1 MPVVGGAVCLQ
12 REDHALLY
20 LHGIL
25 ERVQPAD
32 DRPLVQRYPEPVAEL
47 ERERFHLAV
56 EPELL
61 RLRPHPGDLVGA
73 YPWLDEL
80 NRCVDPLAS
89 LFVSV
94 ALALG
99 GASDVERSVVAG
111 AIPVERLDDVEEGL
125 VSRSDQPV

>member
-25 ERVQPAD
+25 QRVQPAD
-32 DRPLVQRYPEPVAEL
+32 DRPLVQRYPEPGAEL

-61 RLRPHPGDLVGA
+61 RLRPHLGDLVGA

-80 NRCVDPLAS
+80 DRRVEPLARQ
-89 LFVSV
+89 LVSV
-94 ALALG
+94 ALRLPEP
-99 GASDVERSVVAG
+99 SHVERPVVAA
-111 AIPVERLDDVEEGL
+111 AIPVEPL
-125 VSRSDQPV
+125 